1 MSILTLLP
9 EGQSAEVPDGLTL
22 REALARLGAEVLAP
36 CGGEGTCGKCR
47 VLVHAGA
54 APPLS
59 EERALLAPE
68 QLDQGLRLSCRVRV
82 AGPLRVEIPASSRR
96 PAMRI
101 LPGGL
106 SRPVPLD
113 PAVTKQV
120 VHLEPQQLHQPWA
133 RLEHLR
139 FSGELRADLRADL
152 DLLRRL
158 PSLLDGEGGTFT
170 AVLREDR
177 LLDVERGDTTGRC
190 FGVALDLG
198 TTTVVASLVDLVS
211 GREVGH
217 AAVVNGQTAYGHDV
231 IARINHT
238 LEEDAGLEELRQ
250 AALVSL
256 QEVITQVLERAGVQR
271 EEVYEATLVGNSTM
285 MHLFLG
291 ISPLSLGQLPYVA
304 MFNDALEMPAHQAG
318 LQLNPAAWLYMLPE
332 IAGFVGADTVGAIL
346 ATSLD
351 EDEGRIRL
359 MADIG
364 TNCELAL
371 RYGKRLLVTS
381 TPAGPAFEG
390 ARIACG
396 MYAAPGAIEEV
407 HLDGTVKLKVIGG
420 GPPLGLCGSGLL
432 DAGAELV
439 RCGIVDETGRLL
451 DPEEV
456 EDPVWKERLIEE
468 DEARAFVLAWRE
480 GQPPLTLTQ
489 RDIRELQLAKGSIR
503 TAIDFLLERTGLK
516 PADLDEIC
524 LAGGFGNYLD
534 EHSALRLGLLPAV
547 DPKKIRFVGNGA
559 LVGARLALI
568 SRDLRQGGALAARQA
583 EHLQLAGTPDF
594 QMRFAESMLFT
605 GGAGSEG

>member
-1 MSILTLLP
+1 MSLLTLLP
-9 EGQSAEVPDGLTL
+9 EGQSAEVPEGLTL

-47 VLVHAGA
+47 VQVHEGA
-54 APPLS
+54 VPPLP
-59 EERALLAPE
+59 EESALLKPE

-198 TTTVVASLVDLVS
+198 TTTVVASLVDMVS

-524 LAGGFGNYLD
+524 LAGGFGTYLD

>member
-1 MSILTLLP
+1 MSVLTLVP

-22 REALARLGAEVLAP
+22 REALARLGTEVLAP

-47 VLVHAGA
+47 VLVHEGA
-54 APPLS
+54 AAPLP
-59 EERALLAPE
+59 EENALLTPE
-68 QLDQGLRLSCRVRV
+68 QLAQGLRLSCRVRV
-82 AGPLRVEIPASSRR
+82 AGPMQVEVPASSRR

-101 LPGGL
+101 LPGGVN
-106 SRPVPLD
+106 RPVPID
-113 PAVTKQV
+113 PAVTKELI
-120 VHLEPQQLHQPWA
+120 HLEAQKLDQPWA

-158 PSLLDGEGGTFT
+158 PALLDGEPGTFT

-198 TTTVVASLVDLVS
+198 TTTVVASLVDLTS

-217 AAVVNGQTAYGHDV
+217 AAVVNRQTTYGHDV

-238 LEEDAGLEELRQ
+238 IEGEAQLEELRV
-250 AALVSL
+250 AAVQSL
-256 QEVITQVLERAGVQR
+256 QEVIDQALEKAEVKRD
-271 EEVYEATLVGNSTM
+271 EVYEATLVGNSTM

-291 ISPLSLGQLPYVA
+291 ISPLSLGHLPYVA

-318 LQLNPAAWLYMLPE
+318 IALNPVAWLYMLPE

-371 RYGKRLLVTS
+371 RHGKRLLVTS

-420 GPPLGLCGSGLL
+420 GEPRGLCGSGLL

-439 RCGIVDETGRLL
+439 RHGIVDETGRLL

-456 EDPVWKERLIEE
+456 QNPAWRERLIEQE
-468 DEARAFVLAWRE
+468 EEERALVLAWRE
-480 GQPPLTLTQ
+480 GEPPLALTQ

-503 TAIDFLLERTGLK
+503 TAIDFLLEKTGLT
-516 PADLDEIC
+516 PDDLDEFC

-534 EHSALRLGLLPAV
+534 EHSALRLGLLPAM
-547 DPKKIRFVGNGA
+547 DPKKIHFVGNGA

-568 SRDLRQGGALAARQA
+568 SRDLRQRGALSARQA

-605 GGAGSEG
+605 GGAQ

>member
-1 MSILTLLP
+1 MSVLTLLP
-9 EGQSAEVPDGLTL
+9 EGQSAEVPEGLTL

-47 VLVHAGA
+47 VQIHEGA
-54 APPLS
+54 APPLP
-59 EERALLAPE
+59 EEQALLKPE

-82 AGPLRVEIPASSRR
+82 AGSLKVEIPASSRR

-101 LPGGL
+101 LPGGV

-113 PAVTKQV
+113 PAVAKQL

-139 FSGELRADLRADL
+139 FSGELRADLWADL

-158 PSLLDGEGGTFT
+158 PSLLDGEAGTFT

-177 LLDVERGDTTGRC
+177 LLDLERGDTTARL

-198 TTTVVASLVDLVS
+198 TTTVVASLVDLTT

-238 LEEDAGLEELRQ
+238 IEGEAQLEELR
-250 AALVSL
+250 LVAVQSL
-256 QEVITQVLERAGVQR
+256 QEVIDLALEKAGVGR
-271 EEVYEATLVGNSTM
+271 GEVYEATLVGNSTM

-291 ISPLSLGQLPYVA
+291 ISPLSLGHLPYVA
-304 MFNDALEMPAHQAG
+304 IFNDAQEMPAHQAG
-318 LQLNPAAWLYMLPE
+318 LQLNPAAWLYLLPE

-346 ATSLD
+346 ATGLD
-351 EDEGRIRL
+351 DDEGRIRL

-371 RYGKRLLVTS
+371 RHGKRLLVTS

-390 ARIACG
+390 ARIHCG

-420 GPPLGLCGSGLL
+420 GAPQGLCGSGLL

-439 RCGIVDETGRLL
+439 RHGIVDETGRLL
-451 DPEEV
+451 DPEEMQN
-456 EDPVWKERLIEE
+456 PGWKERLIEQEE
-468 DEARAFVLAWRE
+468 DRAFVLAWRE
-480 GQPPLTLTQ
+480 GEAPLALTQ

-503 TAIDFLLERTGLK
+503 TAIDFLLEKTGLS
-516 PADLDEIC
+516 PSDLDEFC

-534 EHSALRLGLLPAV
+534 EHSALRLGLLPAM
-547 DPKKIRFVGNGA
+547 DPAKIHFVGNGA

-568 SRDLRQGGALAARQA
+568 SRDLRQRGALAARQA

-605 GGAGSEG
+605 GGAQ